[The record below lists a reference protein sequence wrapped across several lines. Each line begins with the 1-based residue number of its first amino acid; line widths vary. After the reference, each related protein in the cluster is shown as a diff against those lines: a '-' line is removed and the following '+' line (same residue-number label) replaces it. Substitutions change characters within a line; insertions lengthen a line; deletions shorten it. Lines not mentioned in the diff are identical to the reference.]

1 MKIHN
6 FNTKRLVINLKNMQP
21 SFLEKFDVWVGL
33 SYFLTISRILF
44 AGLCIYLI
52 LILNLTFTPLLLLL
66 VIIFDIADGRVI
78 LLSKNVSNQ
87 SLLIRRIT
95 DSVSDRLIIQGILF
109 SVYFVD
115 LLSLWIYLIFLF
127 REVALMFISGAIFLK
142 RGKQASVNMY
152 SRIATLI
159 MGLTIINILMNNPI
173 NNTWLVLPFC
183 LFALLGLG
191 VFLLKR

>member
-1 MKIHN
+1 
-6 FNTKRLVINLKNMQP
+6 MQP